1 MATINFR
8 YSDEDKDVLRAEAEK
23 FGFSSL
29 SNYMVHITKNRAN
42 SSSALQRNESSNLKR
57 NGKLS
62 NNIVVRVTKGEKAA
76 FKNYCSSTGETESAV
91 LLRQIRIL
99 LNNGADFSK
108 EELAELRK
116 ATNQVTAIGRNLN
129 QIVTQINS
137 GVITDS
143 KLSAYNIEQLKQYID
158 NQAKAIKRLIQK
170 TKDRVIENE

>member
-1 MATINFR
+1 MATIQFR
-8 YSDEDKDVLRAEAEK
+8 YLDEKKDMLKAEAEK
-23 FGFSSL
+23 LGFNSL
-29 SNYMVHITKNRAN
+29 SDYMIAIIENRKKEGVEN
-42 SSSALQRNESSNLKR
+42 IQIKKPVIKR

-62 NNIVVRVTKGEKAA
+62 NNIVVRVTPAEKIS
-76 FKNYCSSTGETESAV
+76 FKNFCSITGETESSV
-91 LLRQIRIL
+91 LLKQIRIL

-129 QIVTQINS
+129 QIVTQINA

-170 TKDRVIENE
+170 TKDRVIDNV